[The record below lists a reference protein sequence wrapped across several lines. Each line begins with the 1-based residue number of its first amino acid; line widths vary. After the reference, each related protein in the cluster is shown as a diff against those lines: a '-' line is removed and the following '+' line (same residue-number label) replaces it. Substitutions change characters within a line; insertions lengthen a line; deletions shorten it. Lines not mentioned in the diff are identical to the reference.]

1 MTKREKRK
9 RTEITAAEII
19 KAFHLPHDA
28 RLALHPSG
36 DRGPVLPIDK
46 ITIVAGAATIQP
58 PAVVSDPTYIPG

>member
-1 MTKREKRK
+1 MTKRAKRD

-46 ITIVAGAATIQP
+46 ITIVTAQATVSPQ
-58 PAVVSDPTYIPG
+58 VVSDPTFIPG